1 MRVTA
6 LCIEAAKGRV
16 PVIAGTGSNSTEEA
30 ILLTRHAKKA
40 GADAALIVTPYYN
53 KPTQEGLFQHYR
65 AIHDAVEIPIII
77 YNIPGRC
84 IVDMSVETMARLA
97 ELPNIIGV
105 RRSEERRVGKECFRK
120 SRSRW

>member
-77 YNIPGRC
+77 HNNPGRY
-84 IVDMSVETMARLA
+84 IVTLSVTTMAPPA

-105 RRSEERRVGKECFRK
+105 TAAGATLNRPPQPP
-120 SRSRW
+120 